1 MLSIPT
7 VTSMIAVNLSDE
19 DRWKKYNN
27 FSPLVSI
34 FKKFHPLNDEIEKRI
49 NQHTFPISYKKNKY
63 LVSPVDRNKFLFL
76 IIKGV
81 VRGFIKDGNTEITT
95 WIAKE
100 NEVVGTIR
108 NLWID
113 GDSEEYLQALEDVDL
128 IAIPHVLSEY
138 LYENF
143 AEANIVGR
151 KMMEQYYRS
160 AEERAY
166 LCRISSAEK
175 RYKRFLVSFPDLI
188 NRVSL
193 KHIASFLAIRL
204 ETLSRIRAKI

>member
-1 MLSIPT
+1 
-7 VTSMIAVNLSDE
+7 MIAVNLSDE

-34 FKKFHPLNDEIEKRI
+34 FKKFHPLNEEIEKRI

-76 IIKGV
+76 IVKGV
-81 VRGFIKDGNTEITT
+81 VRGFIKDGDNEITT

-128 IAIPHVLSEY
+128 VAIPHVLSEY

-143 AEANIVGR
+143 PEANIVGR
-151 KMMEQYYRS
+151 KMMELYYRS

-175 RYKRFLVSFPDLI
+175 RYKRFLLSFPDLI